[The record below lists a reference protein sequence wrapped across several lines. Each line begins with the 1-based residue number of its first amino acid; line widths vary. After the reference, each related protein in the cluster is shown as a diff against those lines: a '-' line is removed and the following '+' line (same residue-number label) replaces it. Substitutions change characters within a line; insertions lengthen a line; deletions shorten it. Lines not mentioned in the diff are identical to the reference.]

1 MNTQTH
7 FKHITRIILVLFI
20 GTTYAQTVTTES
32 LLRDMI
38 DRDKIANYPTNDFR
52 LKQHSSYNR
61 LSKTP
66 EDTRGWFANSDFTSQ
81 GAKEGVNDRFIRT
94 ELNAKGEKEWVLMEH
109 LAPGAL
115 VRVWMPLNFVDKS
128 TVRFYF
134 DGEKTPR
141 IETNLYNLFNGEGEI
156 PYPFA
161 HKSLMSAVS
170 FFPIPYA
177 KSCKITVSE
186 KPFFFQYTFRE
197 YTDKANIKTFELA
210 DFEKNKSLIK
220 EVGEQLLHPT
230 NETKGKIKTI
240 VTKLAK
246 NQEESVKL
254 PKGKAAIRTLKIK
267 LGDYA
272 TDPEV
277 TRKVILK
284 IEFDDKQ
291 TVWTP
296 IGDFF
301 GTGIGL
307 HPYQGWDHTVAE
319 DGTLSCRWVMPYKKS
334 AKITIENLSDNEV
347 DVNLEAVVG
356 SWKWTDQSMYF
367 HAGWRGQ
374 YPVATRPFSDW
385 NYVTLK
391 GRGVYVGDALTIM
404 NPVPNW
410 WGEGDEKI
418 WVDGEDFPSMFG
430 TGTED
435 YYAYS
440 WGGMTTDFYDHP
452 FHAQPRAHIYD
463 KLNRKPKN
471 KLGERNTLGYSTE
484 LRNRALDVMPFGK
497 SLQLDMEVWSGNDC
511 QMGYGVG
518 VYWYGDAAT
527 TTNHTMDKKE
537 VLNVPPLPEGM
548 P

>member
-1 MNTQTH
+1 
-7 FKHITRIILVLFI
+7 
-20 GTTYAQTVTTES
+20 
-32 LLRDMI
+32 
-38 DRDKIANYPTNDFR
+38 
-52 LKQHSSYNR
+52 
-61 LSKTP
+61 
-66 EDTRGWFANSDFTSQ
+66 
-81 GAKEGVNDRFIRT
+81 
-94 ELNAKGEKEWVLMEH
+94 
-109 LAPGAL
+109 
-115 VRVWMPLNFVDKS
+115 
-128 TVRFYF
+128 
-134 DGEKTPR
+134 
-141 IETNLYNLFNGEGEI
+141 
-156 PYPFA
+156 
-161 HKSLMSAVS
+161 
-170 FFPIPYA
+170 
-177 KSCKITVSE
+177 
-186 KPFFFQYTFRE
+186 
-197 YTDKANIKTFELA
+197 
-210 DFEKNKSLIK
+210 
-220 EVGEQLLHPT
+220 
-230 NETKGKIKTI
+230 
-240 VTKLAK
+240 
-246 NQEESVKL
+246 
-254 PKGKAAIRTLKIK
+254 
-267 LGDYA
+267 
-272 TDPEV
+272 
-277 TRKVILK
+277 
-284 IEFDDKQ
+284 
-291 TVWTP
+291 
-296 IGDFF
+296 
-301 GTGIGL
+301 
-307 HPYQGWDHTVAE
+307 
-319 DGTLSCRWVMPYKKS
+319 MPYKKS

-347 DVNLEAVVG
+347 DVSLEAVVG